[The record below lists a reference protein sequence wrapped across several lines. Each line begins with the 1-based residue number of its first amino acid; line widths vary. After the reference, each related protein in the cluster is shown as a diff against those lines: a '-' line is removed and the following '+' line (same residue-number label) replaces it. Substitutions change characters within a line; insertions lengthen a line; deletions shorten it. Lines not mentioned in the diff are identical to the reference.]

1 MNTVL
6 NTATAELTDL
16 FLDVSEESFVY
27 HRKNVAVTLSA
38 HLIAD
43 VVEVERIGLGGSGLH
58 RGLKKDSTIEADER
72 LDPPEKGG
80 VTGLIKGIIGM
91 TSISYVIKHIDNL
104 VADKQSEIL
113 TLHRRKRGLI
123 QQCRI

>member
-1 MNTVL
+1 MNSVL
-6 NTATAELTDL
+6 NTATTELTDL
-16 FLDVSEESFVY
+16 FLDVSEESLVY

-43 VVEVERIGLGGSGLH
+43 VVEVERIGLGGSGLYQ
-58 RGLKKDSTIEADER
+58 GLKKYSAIESDEL

-80 VTGLIKGIIGM
+80 VAGLIKGIIGM
-91 TSISYVIKHIDNL
+91 TSICNVIKHVDNL

-113 TLHRRKRGLI
+113 TLHRRKGGLI